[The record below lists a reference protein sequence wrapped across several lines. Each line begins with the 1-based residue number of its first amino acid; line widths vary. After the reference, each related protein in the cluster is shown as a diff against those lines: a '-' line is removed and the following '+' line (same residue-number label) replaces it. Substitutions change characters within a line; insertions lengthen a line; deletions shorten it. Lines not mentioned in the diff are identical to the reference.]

1 MVLGQR
7 FKQHDDFGDEV
18 CGLHFNSDVAERN
31 EHSSTDQ
38 GHFIKSKL
46 LEDVSKR
53 GADDGAGDGEVCN
66 ITIIID
72 DMM

>member
-1 MVLGQR
+1 M
-7 FKQHDDFGDEV
+7 
-18 CGLHFNSDVAERN
+18 AEEQIR
-31 EHSSTDQ
+31 EMMKEADQ
-38 GHFIKSKL
+38 G
-46 LEDVSKR
+46 DGD